1 MKLSVKKTLGTIGT
15 FCIYFI
21 AVFAVI
27 KEVSQVGNI
36 LWPLSVFVA
45 ALFGIK
51 KLGNKY
57 LEDK

>member
-1 MKLSVKKTLGTIGT
+1 
-15 FCIYFI
+15 
-21 AVFAVI
+21 VI